1 MSIFAELKKRK
12 VLQTAGLYFAIA
24 WGATEILSFLI
35 SRIPIFPVWTETAI
49 AILFVLGFPVAVFLA
64 WMFDIDTHGVRR
76 ADPGSGMGK
85 GVIAIS
91 LVGLLVLTGTLS
103 YLLLPQIQ
111 KGRGIS
117 LEGELRTVAVLPL
130 ENLTGDPSLGYLGVG
145 LAEDIRQRLS
155 SHTDLKV
162 IGRVSMAGFA
172 GARTDLASV
181 RGLLNAGLVLEGSLQ
196 TVAGQM
202 QVNIAL
208 LDTATG
214 QQVWSNVFRAEKAGW
229 DPLRYLIVRSM
240 GEQLALTVHLKEK
253 GAQVSDEALEAY
265 LHALAELSQ
274 PEVADG
280 WFDEAI
286 RLAPDFADAWARKA
300 LLRMDML
307 WRGMPDKQGWE
318 EAEPLFT
325 RARELE
331 PDNLLADM
339 AEAQLLWLAQLDP
352 IASYEVLKRAEVRA
366 PNDPL
371 VTGGMAQVVRYI
383 PGKIKEAEKYGRRY
397 LAQDPLNPDAHNML
411 ATTLTFQHRLEEGWQ
426 HYDRAMELDPY
437 YMPVYEY
444 KANQAFYRGSP
455 VMALVTMTRKARI
468 EVNARDETQ
477 RCILMM
483 AGALLPVERA
493 IDLLQDAV
501 DRQVDSSL
509 YHAWCAHPLEV
520 LEGILSNTDREQE
533 AAVAKQQLLSWVE
546 AGGVI
551 ESMSV
556 LELDPYADSQCE
568 NDLCLLYETVGE
580 EEMSTWFG
588 PDPPVHG
595 FSQFMAVDI
604 AKALIDAGQVEEGQ
618 QFAARIGAAFLDL
631 SGPKGHPSVTWAAV
645 VLLALADDFE
655 GALDY
660 AEQVGPGGFH
670 MFGRGLWGEEL
681 HMPKLTSDPRWKAF
695 AERGKARWHAEIEE
709 FDRLVASGEIVM
721 P

>member
-1 MSIFAELKKRK
+1 MNFFGELKKRK
-12 VLQTAGLYFAIA
+12 VLQTAGLYFAVA
-24 WGATEILSFLI
+24 WGAVEILSFII
-35 SRIPIFPVWTETAI
+35 SRIPIFPIWTETAI
-49 AILFVLGFPVAVFLA
+49 AILFVLGFPMAVFLS
-64 WMFDIDTHGVRR
+64 WIFDIGTDGVRR
-76 ADPGSGMGK
+76 SDPSSSIGK
-85 GVIAIS
+85 GAIVIS
-91 LVGLLVLTGTLS
+91 LVGLLVLTGGLS

-111 KGRGIS
+111 KDRGIT
-117 LEGELRTVAVLPL
+117 LEGELRTVAVLPF

-145 LAEDIRQRLS
+145 LAEDVRQRLS
-155 SHTDLKV
+155 NYTDLKV
-162 IGRVSMAGFA
+162 IGRVSIAGFA

-196 TVAGQM
+196 TIAGRM

-214 QQVWSNVFRAEKAGW
+214 QQIWSNVFRAKKADWG
-229 DPLRYLIVRSM
+229 PLRYLIIRSM
-240 GEQLALTVHLKEK
+240 GEQLALTIRMRETE
-253 GAQVSDEALEAY
+253 AQVSDEALEAY

-371 VTGGMAQVVRYI
+371 VTGGMAQVLRYI
-383 PGKIKEAEKYGRRY
+383 PGKVVEAEKYGRRY

-411 ATTLTFQHRLEEGWQ
+411 ATTLTYQQRLEEGWQ
-426 HYDRAMELDPY
+426 HFDRAIELDPY
-437 YMPVYEY
+437 YMLAYEY

-455 VMALVTMTRKARI
+455 AVALVTMTRKARI
-468 EVNARDETQ
+468 EVTAKDETE
-477 RCILMM
+477 RCMLYM
-483 AGALLPVERA
+483 AAGLLPVERA
-493 IDLLQDAV
+493 IALLRDAV
-501 DRQVDSSL
+501 NREVDKSL
-509 YHAWCAHPLEV
+509 YHAWCGHPLEGLHEV
-520 LEGILSNTDREQE
+520 LEFAGQEQE
-533 AAVAKQQLLSWVE
+533 AEIVKEQLLSWVE
-546 AGGVI
+546 SGGVLNG
-551 ESMSV
+551 MSV
-556 LELDPYADSQCE
+556 FSLDPYADSDCE
-568 NDLCLLYETVGE
+568 NQLCLLYESLGDEV
-580 EEMSTWFG
+580 MATWLG
-588 PDPPVHG
+588 PDPPVHA
-595 FSQFMAVDI
+595 FSQFTAVEI
-604 AKALIDAGQVEEGQ
+604 AEAFIEAGQVEEGR
-618 QFAARIGAAFLDL
+618 QFAARVGAAFREFA
-631 SGPKGHPSVTWAAV
+631 GPEGHPTISWAV
-645 VLLALADDFE
+645 VILLALANDFDA
-655 GALDY
+655 ALDY
-660 AEQVGPGGFH
+660 AEQVGPEGFA
-670 MFGRGLWGEEL
+670 MFGRDLWSEDLSIPE
-681 HMPKLTSDPRWKAF
+681 LTSDSRWAVF
-695 AERGKARWHAEIEE
+695 VERCKVRWQAEIKE